1 MDINFHKEEGN
12 LKAIF
17 SFFILD
23 LFLIEITLVYNIIE
37 TSCVQHYIFTSVYP
51 IACSPSKAEFL
62 FVTIE

>member
-12 LKAIF
+12 LKVIF

-37 TSCVQHYIFTSVYP
+37 ISCVQHYIFTSVYP
-51 IACSPSKAEFL
+51 IA
-62 FVTIE
+62 